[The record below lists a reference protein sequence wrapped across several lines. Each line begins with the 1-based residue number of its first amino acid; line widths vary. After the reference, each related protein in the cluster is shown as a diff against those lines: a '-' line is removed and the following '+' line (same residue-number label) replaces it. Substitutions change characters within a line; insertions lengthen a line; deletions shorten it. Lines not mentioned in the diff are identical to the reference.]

1 MLDVDGLSIYLTRG
15 DSAILQATPTIK
27 NEEGEKTPYQL
38 SEGDIIIFRLKLK
51 AEDIY
56 QVVCEKECV
65 MDYANNKAV
74 LHLDP
79 EDTLSCEFKKY
90 RYEFELITS
99 EDFHSTFI
107 ENQDFTI
114 GKELEN
120 HGGT

>member
-1 MLDVDGLSIYLTRG
+1 MIEVDGLSIYLTRG
-15 DSAILQATPTIK
+15 DSAILQATPTTK
-27 NEEGEKTPYQL
+27 DEHGEKVPYEF
-38 SEGDIIIFRLKLK
+38 SEGDKIIFRLKMK
-51 AEDIY
+51 AEDSY

-79 EDTLSCEFKKY
+79 KDTEHCEFKKY
-90 RYEFELITS
+90 RYELELVTAS
-99 EDFHSTFI
+99 DFHSTFI

-114 GKELEN
+114 GKELET